1 MKMKQEK
8 LELIADFYEFTMSNG
23 YFTKNKN
30 EMAYFDV
37 FFRKVPDH
45 GGYAIMAG
53 LEQIIEFIQN
63 LKFDKEDI
71 EYLRN
76 QKIFSEEYLA
86 YLANFKFTGDIW
98 AIPEGTVIFPNEPLI
113 TVRAPLIEAQLLETM
128 LLLIMNH
135 QSLIATKTSRIVKSA
150 QGRPVMEFG
159 ARRAHGVSA
168 AIYGARAAIIG
179 GAVGTSCT
187 LTAQKFDVPAS
198 GTMAHS
204 WIQSFDSEYEAFKT
218 YAELYPH
225 GCTFLIDTYN
235 TLESGL
241 PNAIKVFNEVLKPQG
256 IRPVAVRLDSGDLA
270 YLSKKV
276 RKILDEE
283 GYPDC
288 KICVTNSLDEHLIT
302 SLIEQEAKVDSFGVG
317 ENLITAKSDAVF
329 GGVYKL
335 VAIEKEGEIIPK
347 IKISENVEKITNP
360 SFKKIYRFYS
370 KDTNYALAD
379 VIMLK
384 DEEEPKGEYEI
395 FDQHNTWKRKKLDN
409 YYVKELQEKIFENG
423 ELIYQMPTLKE
434 IAKYAEQQ
442 LGTLWEEVKRLK
454 NPQKYYVDL
463 SQRLYDLKTDMLN
476 KQK

>member
-1 MKMKQEK
+1 MKQEK

-71 EYLRN
+71 EYLRS

-128 LLLIMNH
+128 LLLIINH

-288 KICVTNSLDEHLIT
+288 KICVTNSLEEHLIT
-302 SLIEQEAKVDSFGVG
+302 SLIEQGAMVDSFGVG

-335 VAIEKEGEIIPK
+335 VAMEKNGEIVPK

-370 KDTNYALAD
+370 KDSNYALAD

-463 SQRLYDLKTDMLN
+463 SQKLYDLKTDMLN

>member
-1 MKMKQEK
+1 MKQEK

-30 EMAYFDV
+30 EKAYFDV
-37 FFRKVPDH
+37 FFRKVPDN

-71 EYLRN
+71 EYLRS

-128 LLLIMNH
+128 LLLIINH

-288 KICVTNSLDEHLIT
+288 KICVTNSLEEHLIT
-302 SLIEQEAKVDSFGVG
+302 SLIEQGAMVDSFGVG

-335 VAIEKEGEIIPK
+335 VAMEKNGEIVPK

-370 KDTNYALAD
+370 KDSNYALAD

-409 YYVKELQEKIFENG
+409 YYVRELQEKIFENG

-434 IAKYAEQQ
+434 IAKYAKQQ

-463 SQRLYDLKTDMLN
+463 SQKLYDLKTDMLN

>member
-1 MKMKQEK
+1 MKQEK

-23 YFTKNKN
+23 YFVENKN
-30 EMAYFDV
+30 EIAYFDI
-37 FFRKVPDH
+37 FFRKVPDD

-53 LEQIIEFIQN
+53 IEQVIEAIQN

-71 EYLRN
+71 EYLRSQN
-76 QKIFSEEYLA
+76 IFAEEYLE
-86 YLANFKFTGDIW
+86 YLTNFKFTGDIW
-98 AIPEGTVIFPNEPLI
+98 AIPEGTVVFPNEPLI
-113 TVRAPLIEAQLLETM
+113 TVKAPLVEAQLLET
-128 LLLIMNH
+128 LILLIINH
-135 QSLIATKTSRIVKSA
+135 QSLIATKTSRIVTSA

-168 AIYGARAAIIG
+168 AVYGARAAIIG

-187 LTAQKFDVPAS
+187 LTAQKFNVPAS

-218 YAELYPH
+218 YAELYPN

-276 RKILDEE
+276 RKILDDA
-283 GYPDC
+283 GYSDC
-288 KICVTNSLDEHLIT
+288 KICVTNSLDEYLIT
-302 SLIEQEAKVDSFGVG
+302 SLIEQGAKVDSFGVG

-335 VAIEKEGEIIPK
+335 AAMEKDGKIIPK

-360 SFKKIYRFYS
+360 GFKKIYRFYD

-384 DEEEPKGEYEI
+384 EEQIPEGEYEI
-395 FDQHNTWKRKKLDN
+395 FDQHDTWKRKKLNN

-423 ELIYQMPTLKE
+423 KLIYSTPTLKE
-434 IAKYAEQQ
+434 IAQYEQKQ
-442 LGTLWEEVKRLK
+442 LGTLWDEVKRLK

-463 SQRLYDLKTDMLN
+463 SQKLYDLKTEMLN
-476 KQK
+476 K